1 MSYNLKNM
9 SNSQQ
14 RDFKKIKKLR
24 FESQE
29 ILKKDN
35 NLDLEAYLPLMD
47 DFKKYSIRTFEFGD
61 NGVFDQKPIEDQ
73 DDVEDNMKWS
83 FKN

>member
-1 MSYNLKNM
+1 
-9 SNSQQ
+9 
-14 RDFKKIKKLR
+14 
-24 FESQE
+24 
-29 ILKKDN
+29 
-35 NLDLEAYLPLMD
+35 MD